1 MLIPTMAINPL
12 GCPTIPHN
20 DDEQNIFANSIRK
33 NVLLD
38 VHIHMLSPHN
48 NNNVKHV

>member
-1 MLIPTMAINPL
+1 MLIPSMAVNPL

-20 DDEQNIFANSIRK
+20 DEQNIFANSIRK

-38 VHIHMLSPHN
+38 VHIHVLSPHN
-48 NNNVKHV
+48 SNHVKHL